1 MELQDAGYN
10 ECEQSLG
17 RITRKLFE
25 DTLKRI
31 SANYHVDRA
40 SLSLPLSWCQRYLDV
55 VRLPQV
61 ESTIVNVQFR
71 HVVTLCE
78 PKCWCS
84 FIGLSGTSLCGSFLM
99 VSNPKTLR
107 TCVNTHCGNECV
119 QRSRSF
125 LLPGS
130 KEHRKSLGFTTEYIC
145 QKVMPI
151 KLMAYKCSVTRC
163 NDMIAFWQDGCFDLT
178 EDFFPGCTPRS

>member
-1 MELQDAGYN
+1 M
-10 ECEQSLG
+10 
-17 RITRKLFE
+17 
-25 DTLKRI
+25 
-31 SANYHVDRA
+31 
-40 SLSLPLSWCQRYLDV
+40 
-55 VRLPQV
+55 